1 MKLTP
6 DSNKLL
12 KFFSKHHCL
21 PHIHQTK
28 ATDNIFK
35 KLFWEMDAAAKYILQ
50 EKTRLGQQ
58 TFYKLVVKRIHNVNS
73 IPKPKTFPP
82 DSFPHLVRKHIDE
95 MSLCS
100 LTYSI
105 QLLNKPITIIFLA
118 EEQYESDKTI
128 QKYNKYVDN
137 MLTWLYIVLQH
148 ASPKCAAKLSVY
160 VYLTSLTKELPK
172 TQVEILNQHHVNTAF
187 TYSCPKDAEIVVF
200 RKEEWFKVFM
210 HETFHNFALDF
221 SDMNNSDCHAKI
233 LEIFPVKSDVNLFE
247 AYTEFWA
254 RIMNVVFCSYLNT
267 NIIKDSKKGNKGIN
281 KDKDKEKDKEKDIN
295 EFLDNVEMF
304 MNFEIMYSFF
314 QMIKVLHFMNLEY
327 KQLWDQSS
335 NANNLR
341 NAMYKEDTN
350 VLSYYVITL
359 IVIYNYQPFLLWC
372 YNHNP
377 TLLQF
382 NKTPENQ
389 MEFCHFIESK
399 YKAPKL
405 LHGIKCVTELF
416 KKIKVINENVKTN
429 NNQNNNIVTKTKSN
443 TTKDID
449 YLYTNLRMTLCELG

>member
-35 KLFWEMDAAAKYILQ
+35 KLFWEMDTAAKYILS
-50 EKTRLGQQ
+50 EKVRLGQ
-58 TFYKLVVKRIHNVNS
+58 TSFYKLVITRIHNAKN

-82 DSFPHLVRKHIDE
+82 DSFPKLVRKHIE
-95 MSLCS
+95 QHSLYS
-100 LTYSI
+100 LTYSF
-105 QLLNKPITIIFLA
+105 QLLNKPVTIIFLV
-118 EEQYESDKTI
+118 EEQDESEKSI

-148 ASPKCAAKLSVY
+148 ASPECAPKLSVY

-172 TQVEILNQHHVNTAF
+172 TQMEILNQHHVNTAF

-221 SDMNNSDCHAKI
+221 SDMNNSECHAKI
-233 LEIFPVKSDVNLFE
+233 LEIFPVRSEVNLFE

-254 RIMNVVFCSYLNT
+254 RIMNVIFCSYLNT
-267 NIIKDSKKGNKGIN
+267 NGKKEFKE
-281 KDKDKEKDKEKDIN
+281 KEKEKDKEIDD
-295 EFLDNVEMF
+295 FLDNVEMF

-314 QMIKVLHFMNLEY
+314 QMIKVLHFMGLEY
-327 KQLWDQSS
+327 KQLWDQSP

-341 NAMYKEDTN
+341 NTKYKEDTN

-359 IVIYNYQPFLLWC
+359 IIIYNYQPFLSWC

-382 NKTPENQ
+382 NKTLENQ
-389 MEFCHFIESK
+389 MEFCHFIDSK

-416 KKIKVINENVKTN
+416 ERIK
-429 NNQNNNIVTKTKSN
+429 VTKTN
-443 TTKDID
+443 TKTNAKTNTKTNVKKDID

>member
-28 ATDNIFK
+28 TTDNIFK
-35 KLFWEMDAAAKYILQ
+35 KLFWEIDAAAKHILK
-50 EKTRLGQQ
+50 EKTRLGHQS
-58 TFYKLVVKRIHNVNS
+58 FYKLVVTRIQSVKN
-73 IPKPKTFPP
+73 IPKPRTFSP
-82 DSFPHLVRKHIDE
+82 DSFPHLVKKHIE
-95 MSLCS
+95 QHSLYS
-100 LTYSI
+100 LTYSF
-105 QLLNKPITIIFLA
+105 QLLNKPITIIFLV
-118 EEQYESDKTI
+118 EEHDESDKTI

-148 ASPKCAAKLSVY
+148 ASPECVSKLSVY
-160 VYLTSLTKELPK
+160 VYLTTLTKELPK
-172 TQVEILNQHHVNTAF
+172 TQMEILNQHHVNTAF

-221 SDMNNSDCHAKI
+221 SDMNNSACHAKI
-233 LEIFPVKSDVNLFE
+233 LEIFPVKSEVNLFE

-267 NIIKDSKKGNKGIN
+267 KCKKGF
-281 KDKDKEKDKEKDIN
+281 KEKDIE

-327 KQLWDQSS
+327 KQLWEQSS

-341 NAMYKEDTN
+341 NTKYKEDTN

-359 IVIYNYQPFLLWC
+359 IIIYNYQPFLLWC

-416 KKIKVINENVKTN
+416 ERIKVLKTN
-429 NNQNNNIVTKTKSN
+429 TNTKTN
-443 TTKDID
+443 VTKDID

>member
-1 MKLTP
+1 MKLTS

-35 KLFWEMDAAAKYILQ
+35 KLFWEIDVAAKYILT
-50 EKTRLGQQ
+50 EKTRLGHHA
-58 TFYKLVVKRIHNVNS
+58 FYNLVVKRIHNVNA
-73 IPKPKTFPP
+73 IPKPMTFPS
-82 DSFPHLVRKHIDE
+82 DSFPNLVKKHIDYTAKNG
-95 MSLCS
+95 SLFS
-100 LTYSI
+100 LTYSF
-105 QLLNKPITIIFLA
+105 QLLNKPITIIFLV
-118 EEQYESDKTI
+118 EEPEESEEPEKPEKTI

-148 ASPKCAAKLSVY
+148 ASPKCVSKLSVY

-172 TQVEILNQHHVNTAF
+172 TKAEILNQHHVNTAF

-221 SDMNNSDCHAKI
+221 SDMNNGECHSKI

-254 RIMNVVFCSYLNT
+254 RIMNVIFCSYLNT
-267 NIIKDSKKGNKGIN
+267 KGKKGF
-281 KDKDKEKDKEKDIN
+281 KEREREKDIDD
-295 EFLDNVEMF
+295 FLENVEMF

-327 KQLWDQSS
+327 KQLWDKSS
-335 NANNLR
+335 NANNIR
-341 NAMYKEDTN
+341 NTKYKEDTN

-359 IVIYNYQPFLLWC
+359 IIIYNYQPFLLWC

-382 NKTPENQ
+382 NKTHENQ

-405 LHGIKCVTELF
+405 LYGIKCVTELF
-416 KKIKVINENVKTN
+416 ERIKVLNQNIVINNENIIIN
-429 NNQNNNIVTKTKSN
+429 AKSN
-443 TTKDID
+443 AKSNAKKDID